1 MNAVFQATI
10 EFLRLYWPPLLCGVA
25 VVAILPLIVGY
36 IVLVERKIMADMQA
50 RLGPMRVGPHGLL
63 QPIAD
68 AVKLLIKEDII
79 PDNADKLVFWLAP
92 VLSVG
97 AALLSLAGLAIGPAF
112 QIAQDINI
120 GILFVVGVS
129 AMGIFG
135 IVLGGWASNSHY
147 SLMGALRSSAQLV
160 SYETAAG
167 MALVSALLFT
177 GTLNI
182 KSIVEAQSK
191 EGIWFVL
198 LAPVAFFT
206 YLVASIAETNRAPFD
221 LPEAESELVAG
232 YMTEFSGFRWSLY
245 FLAEYTNMI
254 VVASVATTLFLGG
267 WLRPFASVRWL
278 DFLDFVPPLLMIA
291 VGAYCVLRAPKQPSR
306 VQQWFMLAVAGL
318 CIALALVLTMPVI
331 APVIKPSLRE
341 AAKPFFAGIHGGFWF
356 LLKVSAYI
364 YLFMW
369 LRFTLPRY
377 RFDQLMR
384 LGWHFL
390 IPLSIINVLLVG
402 VAMIAGTYF
411 HLHGWWL
418 LLATTPA
425 ALIAL
430 VAALLFLAASRGIL
444 VHRADHSLCRRD
456 HGAFCFCDHAR
467 EPGRGG
473 APDPIRAAEMGGV
486 GHRAGAGG
494 TGRTHALVFRENAR
508 AGIAG
513 AGGGAGE
520 PVAAQFGRGG
530 KKPVRLVPAAL

>member
-1 MNAVFQATI
+1 MMNAFLQATI
-10 EFLRLYWPPLLCGVA
+10 DFLKLYWAPLLCGLA
-25 VVAILPLIVGY
+25 IVAILPLVVGY

-97 AALLSLAGLAIGPAF
+97 AGLLSLAGLAIGPAF

-120 GILFVVGVS
+120 GILFVVGIS
-129 AMGIFG
+129 ALGIFG

-177 GTLNI
+177 GSLNI

-191 EGIWFVL
+191 EGIWFVM

-267 WLRPFASVRWL
+267 WLRPFASVPWLNFL
-278 DFLDFVPPLLMIA
+278 DFLPALLIVA
-291 VGAYCVLRAPKQPSR
+291 VGAYCVVRVPKQPTR
-306 VQQWFMLAVAGL
+306 VQQMFMLAVAGL
-318 CIALALVLTMPVI
+318 CVVVALVLA
-331 APVIKPSLRE
+331 APLVLPIIKPSLR
-341 AAKPFFAGIHGGFWF
+341 AAVAPFYAGIHGGFWF
-356 LLKVSAYI
+356 IFKVSLYI
-364 YLFMW
+364 YFFMW
-369 LRFTLPRY
+369 LRFTIPRY

-402 VAMIAGTYF
+402 VALIAGSYF
-411 HLHGWWL
+411 NLHGWGL
-418 LLATTPA
+418 LLVTTPA
-425 ALIAL
+425 AVLAL
-430 VAALLFLAASRGIL
+430 VAALLIL
-444 VHRADHSLCRRD
+444 GAEKQRD
-456 HGAFCFCDHAR
+456 AR
-467 EPGRGG
+467 Q
-473 APDPIRAAEMGGV
+473 
-486 GHRAGAGG
+486 
-494 TGRTHALVFRENAR
+494 NQ
-508 AGIAG
+508 
-513 AGGGAGE
+513 
-520 PVAAQFGRGG
+520 PVASDFYAG
-530 KKPVRLVPAAL
+530 

>member
-1 MNAVFQATI
+1 MNAALQATL
-10 EFLRLYWPPLLCGVA
+10 EFLKVYWGPLLCGVA
-25 VVAILPLIVGY
+25 IVAILPLIVGY

-79 PDNADKLVFWLAP
+79 PENADKLVFWLAP

-97 AALLSLAGLAIGPAF
+97 AGLLSLAGLAIGPAF

-120 GILFVVGVS
+120 GILFVVGIS
-129 AMGIFG
+129 ALGIFG

-177 GTLNI
+177 GSLNI

-254 VVASVATTLFLGG
+254 VVASDCHRRL
-267 WLRPFASVRWL
+267 LRST
-278 DFLDFVPPLLMIA
+278 
-291 VGAYCVLRAPKQPSR
+291 CHK
-306 VQQWFMLAVAGL
+306 
-318 CIALALVLTMPVI
+318 
-331 APVIKPSLRE
+331 
-341 AAKPFFAGIHGGFWF
+341 AAD
-356 LLKVSAYI
+356 
-364 YLFMW
+364 
-369 LRFTLPRY
+369 T
-377 RFDQLMR
+377 
-384 LGWHFL
+384 
-390 IPLSIINVLLVG
+390 
-402 VAMIAGTYF
+402 
-411 HLHGWWL
+411 
-418 LLATTPA
+418 
-425 ALIAL
+425 
-430 VAALLFLAASRGIL
+430 
-444 VHRADHSLCRRD
+444 
-456 HGAFCFCDHAR
+456 
-467 EPGRGG
+467 
-473 APDPIRAAEMGGV
+473 RAAAV
-486 GHRAGAGG
+486 H
-494 TGRTHALVFRENAR
+494 
-508 AGIAG
+508 
-513 AGGGAGE
+513 AGGGGSVFCGCAGARGAARFAGDQTVAPRSRSAVLHRHSRWLLVHFQSE
-520 PVAAQFGRGG
+520 PVHLFFHVAAIHDTA
-530 KKPVRLVPAAL
+530 VPL

>member
-1 MNAVFQATI
+1 MQAVTQATM
-10 EFLRLYWPPLLCGVA
+10 EFVKQYWAPLVCGLAIVA
-25 VVAILPLIVGY
+25 VLPLIVGY
-36 IVLVERKIMADMQA
+36 VVLLERKIMADMQA

-79 PDNADKLVFWLAP
+79 PDDADKLVFWLAP

-97 AALLSLAGLAIGPAF
+97 AALLAIAGLAIGPAF
-112 QIAQDINI
+112 QIAKGINV

-147 SLMGALRSSAQLV
+147 SLIGALRSSAQLV

-167 MALVSALLFT
+167 MALVCGLLFA

-182 KSIVEAQSK
+182 TSIVEAQRNQ
-191 EGIWFVL
+191 GIWFGL

-267 WLRPFASVRWL
+267 WLRPFPRTHGLVDL
-278 DFLDFVPPLLMIA
+278 IDFLPPLLMVVIG
-291 VGAYCVLRAPKQPSR
+291 VYCLIRTPKQPAR
-306 VQQWFMLAVAGL
+306 VQQLFMLVVAGL
-318 CIALALVLTMPVI
+318 CFAVALVLA
-331 APVIKPSLRE
+331 APVLVPFVKPSLG
-341 AAKPFFAGIHGGFWF
+341 AAVKPFYEGIHGGFWF
-356 LLKVSAYI
+356 ILKVSAYI
-364 YLFMW
+364 YFFMW

-390 IPLSIINVLLVG
+390 IPLSIINVLLIGIAMIVG
-402 VAMIAGTYF
+402 VYY
-411 HLHGWWL
+411 HLDGWWL
-418 LLATTPA
+418 LLATIPA
-425 ALIAL
+425 SIIALIIAL
-430 VAALLFLAASRGIL
+430 FILALEQKSEPQKAP
-444 VHRADHSLCRRD
+444 
-456 HGAFCFCDHAR
+456 GA
-467 EPGRGG
+467 
-473 APDPIRAAEMGGV
+473 APDSYA
-486 GHRAGAGG
+486 
-494 TGRTHALVFRENAR
+494 
-508 AGIAG
+508 
-513 AGGGAGE
+513 
-520 PVAAQFGRGG
+520 
-530 KKPVRLVPAAL
+530 

>member
-1 MNAVFQATI
+1 MNAVFQSTI
-10 EFLRLYWPPLLCGVA
+10 EFWKVFWAPLLCGLA
-25 VVAILPLIVGY
+25 VVA
-36 IVLVERKIMADMQA
+36 M
-50 RLGPMRVGPHGLL
+50 L

-191 EGIWFVL
+191 EGIWFVM

-232 YMTEFSGFRWSLY
+232 YMTEFSGFRWSL
-245 FLAEYTNMI
+245 N
-254 VVASVATTLFLGG
+254 
-267 WLRPFASVRWL
+267 
-278 DFLDFVPPLLMIA
+278 FLDFIPALLMVA
-291 VGAYCVLRAPKQPSR
+291 VGIYCVQRVPKQPTR
-306 VQQWFMLAVAGL
+306 VQQMFMLAVAGL
-318 CIALALVLTMPVI
+318 CFVLGLALL
-331 APVIKPSLRE
+331 APVVVP
-341 AAKPFFAGIHGGFWF
+341 AAKPFYAGIHGAFWF
-356 LLKVSAYI
+356 IFKVSLYI
-364 YLFMW
+364 YFFMW
-369 LRFTLPRY
+369 LRFTIPRY

-390 IPLSIINVLLVG
+390 IPLSIVNVLLVG
-402 VAMIAGTYF
+402 VALIAGSYF
-411 HLHGWWL
+411 NLHGWGL
-418 LLATTPA
+418 LLVTTPA
-425 ALIAL
+425 AVVTL
-430 VAALLFLAASRGIL
+430 VAALLILAA
-444 VHRADHSLCRRD
+444 DKQRD
-456 HGAFCFCDHAR
+456 AR
-467 EPGRGG
+467 H
-473 APDPIRAAEMGGV
+473 DPNAASDFY
-486 GHRAGAGG
+486 AG
-494 TGRTHALVFRENAR
+494 
-508 AGIAG
+508 
-513 AGGGAGE
+513 
-520 PVAAQFGRGG
+520 
-530 KKPVRLVPAAL
+530 

>member
-1 MNAVFQATI
+1 MQAASQATL
-10 EFLRLYWPPLLCGVA
+10 EFLKLYWAPLLCGLAIVA
-25 VVAILPLIVGY
+25 VLPLIVGY

-92 VLSVG
+92 VFSVG
-97 AALLSLAGLAIGPAF
+97 AGLLAVAGLAIGPAF

-120 GILFVVGVS
+120 GILFVVGIS
-129 AMGIFG
+129 ALGIFG

-167 MALVSALLFT
+167 MALVSGLLLT
-177 GTLNI
+177 GSLNI
-182 KSIVEAQSK
+182 KAIVEAQR
-191 EGIWFVL
+191 EQGIWFVM
-198 LAPVAFFT
+198 LAPVAFFI

-267 WLRPFASVRWL
+267 WLRPFANVGWMK
-278 DFLDFVPPLLMIA
+278 FLDYVPPLLMMG
-291 VGAYCVLRAPKQPSR
+291 VGCYCLLRTPKQPSR
-306 VQQWFMLAVAGL
+306 VQQIFMLAVAGL
-318 CIALALVLTMPVI
+318 CVAVALVLA
-331 APVIKPSLRE
+331 APVVLPVVKPSL
-341 AAKPFFAGIHGGFWF
+341 AAAVKPFYEGIHGGFWF
-356 LLKVSAYI
+356 IFKVSAYI

-390 IPLSIINVLLVG
+390 IPLSIVNVLIVG
-402 VAMIAGTYF
+402 VALIVSAYF
-411 HLHGWWL
+411 HLQGWAM

-425 ALIAL
+425 AILAL
-430 VAALLFLAASRGIL
+430 VAALLILTAGQESQQRKENAAAS
-444 VHRADHSLCRRD
+444 D
-456 HGAFCFCDHAR
+456 FY
-467 EPGRGG
+467 
-473 APDPIRAAEMGGV
+473 
-486 GHRAGAGG
+486 AG
-494 TGRTHALVFRENAR
+494 
-508 AGIAG
+508 
-513 AGGGAGE
+513 
-520 PVAAQFGRGG
+520 
-530 KKPVRLVPAAL
+530 

>member
-1 MNAVFQATI
+1 MMSSIIQATI
-10 EFLRLYWPPLLCGVA
+10 EFLKAFWAPLLCGVA
-25 VVAILPLIVGY
+25 IVAVLPLIVGY
-36 IVLVERKIMADMQA
+36 IVLVERKLMADMQA

-129 AMGIFG
+129 ALGIFG

-167 MALVSALLFT
+167 MALVSGLLFA

-182 KSIVEAQSK
+182 TSIVQAQYDQ
-191 EGIWFVL
+191 GIWFGL
-198 LAPVAFFT
+198 LAPVAFFV

-267 WLRPFASVRWL
+267 WLRPFPRTPL
-278 DFLDFVPPLLMIA
+278 FNFLDYLPPLLMLGVA
-291 VGAYCVLRAPKQPSR
+291 GYCFWRAPKQPVA
-306 VQQWFMLAVAGL
+306 VQKMFMVAVGLL
-318 CIALALVLTMPVI
+318 CIALTLALAMPLA
-331 APVIKPSLRE
+331 APAGSLL
-341 AAKPFFAGIHGGFWF
+341 ASSKAGIHGAFWF
-356 LLKVSAYI
+356 LFKVAAYI
-364 YLFMW
+364 YVFMW
-369 LRFTLPRY
+369 LRFTFPRY

-384 LGWHFL
+384 LGWQFL
-390 IPLSIINVLLVG
+390 VPLSIVNVVGIGLGLALHRQLNWPAAPALILGIVLTLV
-402 VAMIAGTYF
+402 AGAF
-411 HLHGWWL
+411 
-418 LLATTPA
+418 LLA
-425 ALIAL
+425 
-430 VAALLFLAASRGIL
+430 
-444 VHRADHSLCRRD
+444 
-456 HGAFCFCDHAR
+456 
-467 EPGRGG
+467 
-473 APDPIRAAEMGGV
+473 
-486 GHRAGAGG
+486 
-494 TGRTHALVFRENAR
+494 
-508 AGIAG
+508 
-513 AGGGAGE
+513 AGE
-520 PVAAQFGRGG
+520 KHEHPRVGEEEETPVD
-530 KKPVRLVPAAL
+530 V

>member
-1 MNAVFQATI
+1 MNAALQATL
-10 EFLRLYWPPLLCGVA
+10 EFLKVYWAPLLCGVA
-25 VVAILPLIVGY
+25 VVAILPLVVGY

-79 PDNADKLVFWLAP
+79 PESADKLVFWLAP

-97 AALLSLAGLAIGPAF
+97 AGLLSLAGLAIGPAF

-120 GILFVVGVS
+120 GILFVVGIS
-129 AMGIFG
+129 ALGIFG

-267 WLRPFASVRWL
+267 WLRPFAGVPWL
-278 DFLDFVPPLLMIA
+278 NFLDFVPPLLLIA
-291 VGAYCVLRAPKQPSR
+291 IGAFCILRVTKQPTR
-306 VQQWFMLAVAGL
+306 VQQLFMLAVAGL
-318 CIALALVLTMPVI
+318 CFVVALVLAAPVVL
-331 APVIKPSLRE
+331 PVIKPSRRE
-341 AAKPFFAGIHGGFWF
+341 AVAPFYAGIHGGFWF
-356 LLKVSAYI
+356 IFKVSLYI
-364 YLFMW
+364 YFFMW
-369 LRFTLPRY
+369 LRFTIPRY

-402 VAMIAGTYF
+402 VALIVGAYF
-411 HLHGWWL
+411 HLHGWGL
-418 LLATTPA
+418 LLVTTPA
-425 ALIAL
+425 AILAL
-430 VAALLFLAASRGIL
+430 VAAFLILALEKQHDARQEQTAA
-444 VHRADHSLCRRD
+444 AD
-456 HGAFCFCDHAR
+456 FY
-467 EPGRGG
+467 
-473 APDPIRAAEMGGV
+473 
-486 GHRAGAGG
+486 AG
-494 TGRTHALVFRENAR
+494 
-508 AGIAG
+508 
-513 AGGGAGE
+513 
-520 PVAAQFGRGG
+520 
-530 KKPVRLVPAAL
+530 

>member
-1 MNAVFQATI
+1 ITQATMD
-10 EFLRLYWPPLLCGVA
+10 FVRQYWAPLVCSLAIVA
-25 VVAILPLIVGY
+25 VLPLVAGY

-79 PDNADKLVFWLAP
+79 PEDADKLVFWLAP
-92 VLSVG
+92 VLSVA
-97 AALLSLAGLAIGPAF
+97 AALLAMAGLAIGPAF
-112 QIAQDINI
+112 QIAKDINI

-147 SLMGALRSSAQLV
+147 SLIGALRSSAQLV

-167 MALVSALLFT
+167 MALVCGLLFA

-182 KSIVEAQSK
+182 TSIVQAQY
-191 EGIWFVL
+191 EQGIWFGL

-267 WLRPFASVRWL
+267 WLRPFPRTAWLHFL
-278 DFLDFVPPLLMIA
+278 DFLPPLLMIVIGFYCLMRTPKQPVLVQRFFMFMIA
-291 VGAYCVLRAPKQPSR
+291 GLCFGVALVLAAPMLVPAVKPFHDAILGAFWFIFKVGAY
-306 VQQWFMLAVAGL
+306 
-318 CIALALVLTMPVI
+318 
-331 APVIKPSLRE
+331 
-341 AAKPFFAGIHGGFWF
+341 
-356 LLKVSAYI
+356 I
-364 YLFMW
+364 YFFMW

-390 IPLSIINVLLVG
+390 IPLSIINVLLIG
-402 VAMIAGTYF
+402 IAMIAGQYF
-411 HLHGWWL
+411 HLAGWSL
-418 LLATTPA
+418 LLTTIPA
-425 ALIAL
+425 SIVALLIAL
-430 VAALLFLAASRGIL
+430 FILATEQKSEPQKAS
-444 VHRADHSLCRRD
+444 
-456 HGAFCFCDHAR
+456 GA
-467 EPGRGG
+467 
-473 APDPIRAAEMGGV
+473 APDSYA
-486 GHRAGAGG
+486 
-494 TGRTHALVFRENAR
+494 
-508 AGIAG
+508 
-513 AGGGAGE
+513 
-520 PVAAQFGRGG
+520 
-530 KKPVRLVPAAL
+530 

>member
-1 MNAVFQATI
+1 MQAVTQATI
-10 EFLRLYWPPLLCGVA
+10 EFLKAYWASLLCGVVIVA
-25 VVAILPLIVGY
+25 VLPLIVGY
-36 IVLVERKIMADMQA
+36 VVLVERKLMADMQA

-79 PDNADKLVFWLAP
+79 PDEADKLVFWLAP

-97 AALLSLAGLAIGPAF
+97 AALLAMAGLAIGPAF
-112 QIAQDINI
+112 QIAKNINV

-167 MALVSALLFT
+167 MALVSGLLFA

-182 KSIVEAQSK
+182 TSIVQAQYDQ
-191 EGIWFVL
+191 GIWFGL

-267 WLRPFASVRWL
+267 WLRPFPRTHWLNFL
-278 DFLDFVPPLLMIA
+278 DFLPPLLMVMI
-291 VGAYCVLRAPKQPSR
+291 GAYCVLRVPKQPAR
-306 VQQWFMLAVAGL
+306 VQQWFMLAVAGICFL
-318 CIALALVLTMPVI
+318 LALILA
-331 APVIKPSLRE
+331 APVLIPIAKPSL
-341 AAKPFFAGIHGGFWF
+341 AAAVRPFYEGIHGGFWF
-356 LLKVSAYI
+356 LLKVSI
-364 YLFMW
+364 YLYFFMW

-390 IPLSIINVLLVG
+390 IPLSIINVLLIG
-402 VAMIAGTYF
+402 IAMIVGMYL
-411 HLHGWWL
+411 HLEGWRL
-418 LLATTPA
+418 LVATVPA
-425 ALIAL
+425 SIIALIIAL
-430 VAALLFLAASRGIL
+430 FILAAEQKSGQ
-444 VHRADHSLCRRD
+444 
-456 HGAFCFCDHAR
+456 
-467 EPGRGG
+467 PQ
-473 APDPIRAAEMGGV
+473 
-486 GHRAGAGG
+486 AGG
-494 TGRTHALVFRENAR
+494 TSDSY
-508 AGIAG
+508 AG
-513 AGGGAGE
+513 
-520 PVAAQFGRGG
+520 
-530 KKPVRLVPAAL
+530 

>member
-1 MNAVFQATI
+1 M
-10 EFLRLYWPPLLCGVA
+10 EFLKLYWAPLLCGLA
-25 VVAILPLIVGY
+25 VVAVLPLIAGY
-36 IVLVERKIMADMQA
+36 VVLVERKIMADMQA

-68 AVKLLIKEDII
+68 AVKLLIKEDVI
-79 PDNADKLVFWLAP
+79 PDSADKLVFWLAP

-120 GILFVVGVS
+120 GILFVVGIS

-167 MALVSALLFT
+167 MALVSGLLFA

-182 KSIVEAQSK
+182 KSIVEAQR
-191 EGIWFVL
+191 EQGMWFAI

-291 VGAYCVLRAPKQPSR
+291 VGAYCALRVPKQPSR

-318 CIALALVLTMPVI
+318 CIALALVLAMPVI
-331 APVIKPSLRE
+331 APVLKPSLRE

-430 VAALLFLAASRGIL
+430 VAALLILAAEKQSETRPD
-444 VHRADHSLCRRD
+444 RAVPSD
-456 HGAFCFCDHAR
+456 FY
-467 EPGRGG
+467 
-473 APDPIRAAEMGGV
+473 
-486 GHRAGAGG
+486 AG
-494 TGRTHALVFRENAR
+494 
-508 AGIAG
+508 
-513 AGGGAGE
+513 
-520 PVAAQFGRGG
+520 
-530 KKPVRLVPAAL
+530 